1 MQLDLSATNG
11 ALKVFC
17 DVARLR
23 SFSQAALANGV
34 TQSAASQIVS
44 QLEHRMGVQLIDR
57 STRPLQ
63 LTPVGQTFFDGCKAL
78 MQQYIELESQIRT
91 SKVEITGSVQV
102 AAIYSVGLI
111 DMGQLVQRFV
121 AEQPNAKA
129 HIDYVHPDVVYEK
142 VLEGTADFGLVSF
155 PRKTPK
161 LTAVPWREEEMVLAC
176 APGHALAQHLAIEPH
191 LLARQDYV
199 HFERNLTIRREVDRF
214 LRDHDAAV
222 NVVMEF
228 DNIENIKQ
236 AVAIGAGVAL
246 LPEPTLRR
254 EVEAGALVAR
264 PLTGGRLTR
273 PMGIIYRRRPKLSA
287 TAERFLEM
295 LRSENT
301 NGFHHDGAE
310 AVFAG
315 GAGHQHFTNSRETP
329 LTPTPLPQGERGR
342 GEGRVPA
349 SKRS

>member
-1 MQLDLSATNG
+1 MTMQLDLTPANG

-17 DVARLR
+17 DVARFR
-23 SFSQAALANGV
+23 SFSQAAQANDI

-44 QLEHRMGVQLIDR
+44 QLERRMNVQFIDR

-63 LTPVGQTFFDGCKAL
+63 LTAVGQTFFDGCKSL
-78 MQQYIELESQIRT
+78 MQQYVELEAQIRT
-91 SKVEITGSVQV
+91 SKVELSGAVQV

-111 DMGQLVQRFV
+111 DMGQVVQHFIS
-121 AEQPNAKA
+121 EQPQANV
-129 HIDYVHPDVVYEK
+129 HIDYVHPDAVYEK
-142 VLEGTADFGLVSF
+142 VLDGTSDFGLVSF
-155 PRKTPK
+155 PRKSPK
-161 LTAVPWREEEMVLAC
+161 LTAVPWRQEDMVLAC
-176 APGHALAQHLAIEPH
+176 PPKHPLAQHLAIEPR
-191 LLARQDYV
+191 LLTGEKYI

-214 LRDHDAAV
+214 LREQDVEV

-254 EVEAGALVAR
+254 ETQARTLVAR
-264 PLTGGRLTR
+264 PLYGTRLTR

-295 LRSENT
+295 LRTENH
-301 NGFHHDGAE
+301 NGFHLEGAE
-310 AVFAG
+310 ATFAG
-315 GAGHQHFTNSRETP
+315 GTGHHLNNHREP
-329 LTPTPLPQGERGR
+329 
-342 GEGRVPA
+342 RVRAAAPA